1 MKKLKQGTVT
11 LEALLL
17 MLAVLGVILALV
29 FLMSRWEWIRYGSC
43 WSEPAN
49 KLTDL
54 RDGKNI
60 IDFKGCVDKAI
71 FTNSLTSPAVTSEI
85 DIFESCDSRTRGK
98 TGGSFVI
105 VVPVKNPPSD
115 IVKTVK
121 GWVFGKPK
129 PKCVWKGY
137 VILQELVVEGADK
150 EHCIYVGDTPTPN
163 VKSIAEC

>member
-1 MKKLKQGTVT
+1 MGLKGDVGVREII
-11 LEALLL
+11 L
-17 MLAVLGVILALV
+17 LAVAILFSISALV
-29 FLMSRWEWIRYGSC
+29 YLFTVMTGVFYGTC

-85 DIFESCDSRTRGK
+85 DIFKSCDSRTRGK

-105 VVPVKNPPSD
+105 VVPAKNPPSD
-115 IVKTVK
+115 IVKK
-121 GWVFGKPK
+121 IGALFIGKPK
-129 PKCVWKGY
+129 PKCVWKSY
-137 VILQELVVEGADK
+137 AISQELTIEGSDD
-150 EHCIYVGDTPTPN
+150 EHCIYMTDTPTPN
-163 VKSIAEC
+163 LKAIAEC